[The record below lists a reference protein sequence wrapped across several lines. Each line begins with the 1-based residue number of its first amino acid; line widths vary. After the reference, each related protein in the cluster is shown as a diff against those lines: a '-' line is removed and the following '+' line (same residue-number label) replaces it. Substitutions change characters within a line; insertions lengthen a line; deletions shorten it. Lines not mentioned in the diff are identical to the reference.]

1 MVELFDKCT
10 SSQQHNDTQEH
21 KQHSFNTLKFSPRK
35 CGWVEMSRLRPLASF
50 SPGQRMTR
58 GGGDCRGG
66 GGLRPVPGSRGE
78 SPPTH
83 RHIEIAM

>member
-21 KQHSFNTLKFSPRK
+21 KQHSFNTLKFYPRK

-66 GGLRPVPGSRGE
+66 GGLRPVPAPEENLRQ
-78 SPPTH
+78 PIVTLK
-83 RHIEIAM
+83 